1 MTQAGTTVEIL
12 LIGGGVASV
21 RCARTLRREGFAGRI
36 ALVGDEPFLPYNR
49 PPLSKELLRDDLPDE
64 LVLAEPERWYERRS
78 VELVTGRRV
87 AALDL
92 DARHATLDDGTA
104 IAFERCLIATG
115 ARPRELNVE
124 GGDLTLLLRTLSD
137 ARALRSRAIEAGA
150 WIPSDRDRRRLHR
163 RGGRLGPRSA
173 RVATDDPRDGRPPV
187 GRSRSATSSTRGREQ
202 RLAAVGVEV
211 RFGAGVTRLDEHAAW
226 VGDERHDHAFSVAG
240 IGVVPRTELA
250 ETAGLTVDDGIVTDI
265 EHRTS
270 HATTWAAGDVARV
283 AGRRIEHWHAAREG
297 GERAALS
304 MLGQAVQA
312 QRAPWV
318 FSEVAGE
325 LLDVVGW
332 SPAWDETI
340 VLGDPDSSA
349 FAVAYV
355 ADGEIRQ
362 LAVVNGAIPVEEARA
377 FVERHPSAAD
387 LRELDA
393 LRAPAGG

>member
-1 MTQAGTTVEIL
+1 MTRAGTTIEIL

-21 RCARTLRREGFAGRI
+21 RCARTLRREGFDGRI
-36 ALVGDEPFLPYNR
+36 ILVGAEPSPPYNR

-87 AALDL
+87 SALDL

-124 GGDLTLLLRTLSD
+124 GGEGTLLLRTLSD
-137 ARALRSRAIEAGA
+137 ARALRSRAIGAGPGSRVTVIGGGFIGVEVASGLAALGMRATILEMGDRLWAGA
-150 WIPSDRDRRRLHR
+150 
-163 RGGRLGPRSA
+163 LGDELDAWA
-173 RVATDDPRDGRPPV
+173 R
-187 GRSRSATSSTRGREQ
+187 E
-202 RLAAVGVEV
+202 RLAAAGIEV
-211 RFGAGVTRLDEHAAW
+211 RLGATVTRLEESAAW
-226 VGDERHDHAFSVAG
+226 VADERRDHEFSVAG

-250 ETAGLTVDDGIVTDI
+250 EAAGLTVDDGIVTDG

-270 HATTWAAGDVARV
+270 DRSVWAAGDVARV
-283 AGRRIEHWHAAREG
+283 GGRRIEHWHAAREG
-297 GERAALS
+297 GERVALS
-304 MLGQAVQA
+304 MLGEALA
-312 QRAPWV
+312 PPRAPWV

-362 LAVVNGAIPVEEARA
+362 VAVVNGAIPIEEARA
-377 FVERHPSAAD
+377 FVERHPSATNVQ
-387 LRELDA
+387 ELDA

>member
-1 MTQAGTTVEIL
+1 MVSGSAESTSIL

-21 RCARTLRREGFAGRI
+21 RCARTLRREGFAGRV

-64 LVLAEPERWYERRS
+64 LVLAEPQRWYERRT
-78 VELVTGRRV
+78 VELLTGRRV
-87 AALDL
+87 AELEL
-92 DARHATLDDGTA
+92 DARRATLDDGTA
-104 IAFERCLIATG
+104 IGFERCLVATG
-115 ARPRELNVE
+115 ARPRELKVE
-124 GGDLTLLLRTLSD
+124 GGERTLLLRTLSD
-137 ARALRSRAIEAGA
+137 ARALRSRAIGADPGSRVTVIGGGFIGVEVASGLASLGLRPTILEMGERLWAGA
-150 WIPSDRDRRRLHR
+150 
-163 RGGRLGPRSA
+163 LGDELDVWA
-173 RVATDDPRDGRPPV
+173 R
-187 GRSRSATSSTRGREQ
+187 E
-202 RLAAVGVEV
+202 RLAAAGIEV
-211 RFGAGVTRLDEHAAW
+211 RLGATVTRLESSAAW
-226 VGDERHDHAFSVAG
+226 VDDERHDHVLSIAG

-250 ETAGLTVDDGIVTDI
+250 EAAGLTVDDGIVTDG

-270 HATTWAAGDVARV
+270 HPSIWAAGDVARV
-283 AGRRIEHWHAAREG
+283 GGRRIEHWHAAREG

-304 MLGQAVQA
+304 MLGTAVTA

-325 LLDVVGW
+325 LLDIVGW

-362 LAVVNGAIPVEEARA
+362 LAVVNGEIPVEEARA
-377 FVERHPSAAD
+377 FVERHPSAANV
-387 LRELDA
+387 RELDA

>member
-1 MTQAGTTVEIL
+1 MTQASKTVEIL
-12 LIGGGVASV
+12 LVGGGVASV
-21 RCARTLRREGFAGRI
+21 RCARTLRREGFEGGI
-36 ALVGDEPFLPYNR
+36 VVVGEERNLPYNR

-87 AALDL
+87 ATLDL
-92 DARHATLDDGTA
+92 DAHHATLDDGTD
-104 IAFERCLIATG
+104 IEFECCLIATG

-124 GGDLTLLLRTLSD
+124 GGERTLLLRTLSD
-137 ARALRSRAIEAGA
+137 ARAIRARAIEAGA
-150 WIPSDRDRRRLHR
+150 
-163 RGGRLGPRSA
+163 GA
-173 RVATDDPRDGRPPV
+173 RVTVIGGGFIGLEVASGLATLGLRPTV
-187 GRSRSATSSTRGREQ
+187 LEMGDRLWSGALGDELDAWARE
-202 RLAAVGVEV
+202 RLAATGIDV
-211 RFGAGVTRLDEHAAW
+211 RLGAMVTRIDERAAW

-240 IGVVPRTELA
+240 IGVVPRSEVA
-250 ETAGLTVDDGIVTDI
+250 KSAGLTVDNGIVTDA

-270 HATTWAAGDVARV
+270 HPTAWSAGDVARID
-283 AGRRIEHWHAAREG
+283 GRRIEHWHAAREG

-304 MLGQAVQA
+304 MLGRPVPA

-332 SPAWDETI
+332 SPTWDETI
-340 VLGDPDSSA
+340 ALGNPASGG
-349 FAVAYV
+349 FAVAYLT
-355 ADGEIRQ
+355 DGDVRQ
-362 LAVVNGAIPVEEARA
+362 LAVVNGAIPIEEARA

-387 LRELDA
+387 LGELDA